1 MDNTFGPV
9 LPDHFDFTLLFER
22 SMLGMVP
29 AGIAILIV
37 PVYLRAMARAANQ
50 VRPGRLLWAKLATA
64 AALVGIQ
71 LASIILWHNA
81 GLLRSDVALAASITS
96 LVASLGIAIILYI
109 AHTFFLCPSAFLS
122 VYFSLTMV
130 FDVTMARSYFLRHSI
145 DALGGLQVTVAGL
158 KLVLVLLEEVPKR
171 QLFRSNLLRPG
182 LGETVGFWNRT
193 LLLWVNPLLRL
204 GFRKNIHVEDLPEIG
219 DRYDS
224 QRLFDRFVPQWKNGK
239 ASCRHRLLL
248 HRADEI
254 KPTKLP
260 NYPWLLRASVPCIGS
275 SSSPFCR
282 GSAISGFPSVVHSSC
297 NE

>member
-182 LGETVGFWNRT
+182 LGE
-193 LLLWVNPLLRL
+193 
-204 GFRKNIHVEDLPEIG
+204 
-219 DRYDS
+219 
-224 QRLFDRFVPQWKNGK
+224 
-239 ASCRHRLLL
+239 
-248 HRADEI
+248 DEI
-254 KPTKLP
+254 VIDGAKTPEHAHSKPS
-260 NYPWLLRASVPCIGS
+260 RARFQPCCKSRAFLMYARRVPRIESGNRVQPQSDIFHGTCEDPDVVLAPGAAERPMPADDAEGRFEAGDPTIR
-275 SSSPFCR
+275 CR
-282 GSAISGFPSVVHSSC
+282 PAHR
-297 NE
+297 